1 MQLGK
6 KGFFLVCTLPVFN
19 FLFILVGCNIP
30 VEMAKRYGHILF
42 LLFICFS
49 FTAGAQTEKELLRQ
63 LDTASNDLTEV
74 SLLID
79 LGNTVMHS
87 DPVRSKSYFDRA
99 GAIARRHN
107 EQAFVFP
114 KLQIINGK
122 GTLAQMKG
130 DYSEALDLYQQAA
143 DTAEKILQKSPGD
156 TTYVV
161 GYLALLGNMAA
172 LYLHLDK
179 NRIAIKHL
187 KKIIKDY
194 AGYISREK
202 RGLIFNN
209 IGVAYFGIRKYDSAL
224 YYYQQALNIFK
235 DLDILSGISMDYS
248 NIAEVYGAT
257 GQTRKA
263 LEMYQ
268 KSYKIKKELN
278 DNYGLINLLLI
289 MAKVNYSAGNYKASI
304 ENLQKVLTMDS
315 TNNYLKEKAK
325 AYKILSDNYAA
336 LHDFKNAYLRYR
348 DYKTLSDS
356 IFNAESRDKILELQT
371 RFETKQKEK
380 ELQIL
385 KQKEAHARLMKN
397 LLFAGIIVI
406 LLTAFLVLRTI
417 MLKRKSEKQFYEYN
431 KKLKEK
437 ENELIKH
444 RLEKSEL
451 QARELNIANEYK
463 SRQLTTHA
471 LNMMQRNKML
481 LELIQK
487 IDELQKQANPE
498 NKSELQK
505 IRELIK
511 KNLIVKK
518 DWELFKLYFEQVNND
533 FFDKLIAING
543 SLNSF
548 DMRHCALIK
557 LNLSV
562 KETAAVLSLS
572 PNSVKSARHR
582 LKKRLNLKPEDD
594 LYAFIRDL

>member
-1 MQLGK
+1 MGCNNLIEMA
-6 KGFFLVCTLPVFN
+6 N
-19 FLFILVGCNIP
+19 RHIYFLF
-30 VEMAKRYGHILF
+30 LF
-42 LLFICFS
+42 FICIIFNIN
-49 FTAGAQTEKELLRQ
+49 AQTEDYLLQR
-63 LDTASNDLTEV
+63 LDTASNDLTKV

-79 LGNTVMHS
+79 LGNKVMHS
-87 DPVRSKSYFDRA
+87 DPVRSKNYFDKA
-99 GAIARRHN
+99 DDIAQRHK
-107 EQAFVFP
+107 EPEFVFP
-114 KLQIINGK
+114 NLQIINGK

-130 DYSEALDLYQQAA
+130 DYSEALELYQQAA

-194 AGYISREK
+194 AGYISQEK

-224 YYYQQALNIFK
+224 YYYRQALNIFK
-235 DLDILSGISMDYS
+235 DLEILSGISMDFS
-248 NIAEVYGAT
+248 NIAEVYGVT

-263 LEMYQ
+263 LEIYK

-289 MAKVNYSAGNYKASI
+289 MAKVNYSSGNYKASI
-304 ENLQKVLTMDS
+304 ENLQKVLAMDS

-336 LHDFKNAYLRYR
+336 LHDFKNAYLLYK
-348 DYKTLSDS
+348 DYKTVNDS

-371 RFETKQKEK
+371 RFQTQQKEK
-380 ELQIL
+380 KLELF
-385 KQKEAHARLMKN
+385 KQKEAHARLLKN

-406 LLTAFLVLRTI
+406 LITAFLILRTI
-417 MLKRKSEKQFYEYN
+417 MLKRKNEKQFYEYN

-451 QARELNIANEYK
+451 LARELNISNEYK
-463 SRQLTTHA
+463 SRQLTSHA
-471 LNMMQRNKML
+471 LNMMHRNKML
-481 LELIQK
+481 MELIQK
-487 IDELQKQANPE
+487 IDELMKQANQE

-533 FFDKLIAING
+533 FFDKLIAIND
-543 SLNSF
+543 SLNAF
-548 DMRHCALIK
+548 DLRNCALIK
-557 LNLSV
+557 LNLTV
-562 KETAAVLSLS
+562 KETASVLSLS

-582 LKKRLNLKPEDD
+582 LKKRLSLKPEDD